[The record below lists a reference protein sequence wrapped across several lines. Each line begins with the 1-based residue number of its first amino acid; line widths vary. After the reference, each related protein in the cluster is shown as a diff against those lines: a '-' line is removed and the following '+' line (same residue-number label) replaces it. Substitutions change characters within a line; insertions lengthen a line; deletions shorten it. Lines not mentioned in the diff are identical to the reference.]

1 MKLIVVTP
9 AGREKYLRLLSHY
22 ILESTNI
29 HEWHLW
35 DNCRNEADRAY
46 LQRLAKK
53 DPRFKIKNLP
63 HADGGFN
70 VIGDFYRFC
79 DDPDAFYLRL
89 DDDVI
94 FVEDGFFPKFM
105 ARVMA
110 ERGSAIWYAPLII
123 NNAICNSLIKHLS
136 RVVIDGPL
144 TCQAGC
150 EYSWAHPAFPQAL
163 HPVFIEA
170 VQANRIDDFR
180 VPDREIRLSRFSIN
194 AIGFFGSDIV
204 SLGEAFQPPPG
215 EEEEWLSSTLPAKLD
230 RPGKIFGDLIA
241 AHFSFYPQERQLL
254 RSNILEGYYK
264 LAGLAS
270 PVYEKPA
277 FRLREKL
284 KSWSRGNRAAGPRY
298 TISLPVNEG
307 SPHQI

>member
-9 AGREKYLRLLSHY
+9 AGREKYLRLLGHHVLKSPDV
-22 ILESTNI
+22 

-46 LQRLAKK
+46 LQQLAAS
-53 DPRFKIKNLP
+53 DPRCRIKRLP
-63 HADGGFN
+63 HADGGIN

-89 DDDVI
+89 DDDVV
-94 FVEDGFFPKFM
+94 FVEDGFFQKFM

-123 NNAICNSLIKHLS
+123 NNAICNSLIKQLS
-136 RVVIDGPL
+136 KVLVDGPL
-144 TCQAGC
+144 TCQASC
-150 EYSWAHPAFPQAL
+150 EFSWAYASFPQAL

-170 VQANRIDDFR
+170 VRSNRLGDFR

-204 SLGEAFQPPPG
+204 SLGERFQPPSG
-215 EEEEWLSSTLPAKLD
+215 GDEEEWLSATLPARLD
-230 RPGKIFGDLIA
+230 RPGKIFGDLIV
-241 AHFSFYPQERQLL
+241 AHFGFYPQERELL
-254 RSNILEGYYK
+254 RTNILDGYYG
-264 LAGLAS
+264 LAGLAD
-270 PVYEKPA
+270 PIYEKPPLH
-277 FRLREKL
+277 LRERFRQ
-284 KSWSRGNRAAGPRY
+284 WRRIRRGKTPRY
-298 TISLPVNEG
+298 TISLPAIV
-307 SPHQI
+307 SS